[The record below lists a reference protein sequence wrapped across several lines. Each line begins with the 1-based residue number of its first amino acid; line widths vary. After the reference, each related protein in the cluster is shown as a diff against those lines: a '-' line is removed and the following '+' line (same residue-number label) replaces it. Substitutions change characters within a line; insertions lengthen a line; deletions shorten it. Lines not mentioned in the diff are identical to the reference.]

1 MTTGHPAQD
10 SKDRSTWYVAPLV
23 WLAIAVLSLVIAP
36 NWNDLLA
43 EPSEGYRGIAAAP
56 PGASHGD
63 PSVPAASSVFTRPSY
78 PIEEHVQAF

>member
-43 EPSEGYRGIAAAP
+43 DPAQGNPPPAPVEP
-56 PGASHGD
+56 
-63 PSVPAASSVFTRPSY
+63 VPER
-78 PIEEHVQAF
+78 